1 MRKSKTLSAL
11 LRPDRALHR
20 QNVHFFR
27 RIGVYLQGSQVV
39 ARLLSARIE
48 RNDQHG
54 RVARHDGPLGEFRLH
69 AFARLGHFQHDQRLV
84 ARIDESDRL
93 CDRRAFRI
101 GRSQID
107 RFLKN
112 FRDGC
117 PPSVPAA
124 SASEIRSRKRLIEIG
139 IENSANEPT
148 DDRTGRPPPAALRA
162 DSAKTVPSQSGPLR
176 RQGFIASGNYR

>member
-107 RFLKN
+107 RFFQKLQG
-112 FRDGC
+112 RL
-117 PPSVPAA
+117 
-124 SASEIRSRKRLIEIG
+124 SAERSGSERERNKKQKTSHRNWYRKFGER
-139 IENSANEPT
+139 T
-148 DDRTGRPPPAALRA
+148 D
-162 DSAKTVPSQSGPLR
+162 R
-176 RQGFIASGNYR
+176 R

>member
-1 MRKSKTLSAL
+1 MRKSKTRSAL

-48 RNDQHG
+48 RNGQHG
-54 RVARHDGPLGEFRLH
+54 RVAGHDRPLGEFRLH

-107 RFLKN
+107 RFFQKLQG
-112 FRDGC
+112 RL
-117 PPSVPAA
+117 
-124 SASEIRSRKRLIEIG
+124 SAERSGSER
-139 IENSANEPT
+139 EP
-148 DDRTGRPPPAALRA
+148 
-162 DSAKTVPSQSGPLR
+162 K
-176 RQGFIASGNYR
+176 